1 MERGKFKIIP
11 PDGTRVCRPISLDKR
26 QLGRVTEEG
35 KIMDYKNMKYEVNVL
50 NSTFFFTVTANRKKT
65 FKVRQIFP
73 TLV

>member
-50 NSTFFFTVTANRKKT
+50 NSTFFLPLQPTGKKPL
-65 FKVRQIFP
+65 K
-73 TLV
+73 